1 MLRTYLRIVEAI
13 LTTILGTALCWGSVG
28 GSISGTV
35 RDASGGLIPKAQ
47 VTITNVN
54 TGVSQTVT
62 TSNLGVYSFLALPV
76 GTYKLVVTKQGFETY
91 QRSDITL
98 NTNDQLRYDVTLQV
112 GQVTQEVR
120 VTTSA
125 LHVETAN
132 TQLGDVIKSRSM
144 EALPLNGRQYTDLL
158 GLQPGVVPADSTP
171 SKANT
176 FDSTEQGNVSI
187 SGQRETANGF
197 LVNGANVDN
206 ALNNGATIIPN
217 LDSIAEF
224 RVLTADF
231 DAEYGNYSGG
241 MVSVVTK
248 SGTNEWHGD
257 AFEFLRNSGMD
268 SRNFY
273 EYDQT
278 NPVTGREIPGSARG
292 TLRRN
297 QFGGTLGG
305 PIKHDKIFFFADYQ
319 GTRQSQ
325 GVPSG
330 LILVPTMAERN
341 GDFSSVAPT
350 LFTGAVSGPYF
361 AGLLSQEL
369 GYPVTAAEPYYASGC
384 VSSSQCVFPNGIIPQ
399 SVFTAPSKA
408 LLKYIP
414 LPNEGPYFV
423 SSANDQHTR
432 DDLGSFRIDGN
443 SNRWGMLSA
452 YYFIDD
458 TFQLVP
464 FGTNNTP
471 GFPTLNGGRSQLIT
485 LGDTKSFGATAL
497 NELHL
502 SWNRYVFHNN
512 APASN
517 FGVPLSQYGFPQ
529 SVPGAIVPANSQFSG
544 VPSIGFNN
552 FSIGLTGVAYNRYE
566 DSPSILDNFSKVL
579 GKHTVKVGGEYT
591 FNDLYE
597 PMPLVGGNGFI
608 SFSGTETGSD
618 FADYLI
624 GAPTSFVQEGGF
636 WYDNRRNYLG
646 LYGQDSWRARS
657 DVTLNYGLR
666 YEVFQ
671 PWYEKH
677 NQLSTFALGAQSKVY
692 PGAPSGYVF
701 PGDQVAGFGTI
712 PNTISRTPLNNF
724 APRFGIAYSP
734 SGAGKGPLG
743 WLTGGPGKF
752 SLRGGFGLFYTNVEG
767 SQMLDNT
774 GLAPFDIFYLAS
786 APPLFATPYRNRTD
800 GAVHFEPFPYTPPPP
815 GSTNFVWA
823 NYLPLSGY
831 PVPQINAQTPYSE
844 NYNFTL
850 QRQFGNNTVF
860 TLGYVGSQ
868 GHHLLAGIA
877 SDPGIPQLCLSLSQP
892 SEVAPGT
899 PTCGPFGEN
908 TVYTRADGTIVNG
921 TRGPFGNNYG
931 DNYWMTTAANSDYN
945 SLQVSLR
952 HTTQRM
958 TFFASYTYSKAMDN
972 TSSLG
977 DKVPDPYN
985 LRVSK
990 ALSTFDS
997 THNFVVSYQYE
1008 LPFDRLAGN
1017 RRLRLTSGWRLV
1029 GITRF
1034 STGFP
1039 VSLSEVDDRS
1049 LLGTF
1054 GSGIGAAVDTP
1065 NFLGGKLNFTD
1076 PRSGKPYFNTSLFVQ
1091 EQLGYL
1097 GTANREFFHGPGFNN
1112 FDLSLQKDVKL
1123 TESKSMEFRGE
1134 FFNAFNHAQF
1144 LNPNGNFNSSTFGL
1158 VTGANAPRIVQLA
1171 VKFLF

>member
-1 MLRTYLRIVEAI
+1 M
-13 LTTILGTALCWGSVG
+13 WG
-28 GSISGTV
+28 
-35 RDASGGLIPKAQ
+35 
-47 VTITNVN
+47 
-54 TGVSQTVT
+54 
-62 TSNLGVYSFLALPV
+62 
-76 GTYKLVVTKQGFETY
+76 
-91 QRSDITL
+91 
-98 NTNDQLRYDVTLQV
+98 
-112 GQVTQEVR
+112 EV
-120 VTTSA
+120 
-125 LHVETAN
+125 LHV
-132 TQLGDVIKSRSM
+132 
-144 EALPLNGRQYTDLL
+144 
-158 GLQPGVVPADSTP
+158 
-171 SKANT
+171 
-176 FDSTEQGNVSI
+176 
-187 SGQRETANGF
+187 
-197 LVNGANVDN
+197 
-206 ALNNGATIIPN
+206 
-217 LDSIAEF
+217 
-224 RVLTADF
+224 
-231 DAEYGNYSGG
+231 
-241 MVSVVTK
+241 
-248 SGTNEWHGD
+248 
-257 AFEFLRNSGMD
+257 
-268 SRNFY
+268 
-273 EYDQT
+273 
-278 NPVTGREIPGSARG
+278 
-292 TLRRN
+292 
-297 QFGGTLGG
+297 
-305 PIKHDKIFFFADYQ
+305 
-319 GTRQSQ
+319 
-325 GVPSG
+325 
-330 LILVPTMAERN
+330 
-341 GDFSSVAPT
+341 
-350 LFTGAVSGPYF
+350 
-361 AGLLSQEL
+361 
-369 GYPVTAAEPYYASGC
+369 
-384 VSSSQCVFPNGIIPQ
+384 
-399 SVFTAPSKA
+399 
-408 LLKYIP
+408 
-414 LPNEGPYFV
+414 
-423 SSANDQHTR
+423 
-432 DDLGSFRIDGN
+432 
-443 SNRWGMLSA
+443 
-452 YYFIDD
+452 
-458 TFQLVP
+458 
-464 FGTNNTP
+464 
-471 GFPTLNGGRSQLIT
+471 
-485 LGDTKSFGATAL
+485 
-497 NELHL
+497 
-502 SWNRYVFHNN
+502 
-512 APASN
+512 
-517 FGVPLSQYGFPQ
+517 
-529 SVPGAIVPANSQFSG
+529 
-544 VPSIGFNN
+544 
-552 FSIGLTGVAYNRYE
+552 
-566 DSPSILDNFSKVL
+566 
-579 GKHTVKVGGEYT
+579 GKHTVKAGGEYT
-591 FNDLYE
+591 FNDFYE

-636 WYDNRRNYLG
+636 WYDNRRNYVG
-646 LYGQDSWRARS
+646 LYGQDSWRARP

-724 APRFGIAYSP
+724 APRLGIAYSP

-774 GLAPFDIFYLAS
+774 GLAPFDIFYLAP

-877 SDPGIPQLCLSLSQP
+877 SNPGIPQLCLSLSQP

-908 TVYTRADGTIVNG
+908 TVYTRTDGTIVNG

-931 DNYWMTTAANSDYN
+931 DNYWMTTAANSNYN

-952 HTTQRM
+952 HTTQHM

-1017 RRLRLTSGWRLV
+1017 RQLRLTSGWRLV

-1034 STGFP
+1034 ATGFP

-1144 LNPNGNFNSSTFGL
+1144 LNPNGNFNSGTFGL